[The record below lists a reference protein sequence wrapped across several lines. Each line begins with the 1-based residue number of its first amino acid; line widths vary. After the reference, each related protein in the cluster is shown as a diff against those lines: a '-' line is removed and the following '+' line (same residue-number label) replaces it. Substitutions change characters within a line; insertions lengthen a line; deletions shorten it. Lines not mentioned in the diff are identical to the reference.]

1 MSFLSKFI
9 DQYAWSGVV
18 RGIRAIDGKVPA
30 MNTEKVQDKLAENIE
45 ILARQM
51 SQYAQRPDK
60 IPAEM
65 IAAALTAGYC
75 AAELR
80 HRERPRRT

>member
-1 MSFLSKFI
+1 MSFLSKFVEN
-9 DQYAWSGVV
+9 YAWSGVA
-18 RGIRAIDGKVPA
+18 RGIRAIDGKVSA
-30 MNTEKVQDKLAENIE
+30 MSTEKVEDKLAENME

-51 SQYAQRPDK
+51 SQIAQRPGK
-60 IPAEM
+60 VPSEL

-80 HRERPRRT
+80 HRQR